1 MGPRGDLS
9 LPIPGLLDTGSFST
23 ILPRGTAEDVGIRPQ
38 AGSPFSIAIGGS
50 TVQAREAGEV
60 LLRIE
65 GRERTGIGEE
75 RVLEIRS
82 RPLLVDSPLF
92 LDLALLGSRGFLDR
106 VDEFCVRA
114 REEVFEIAQG

>member
-1 MGPRGDLS
+1 VGPRGDLS

-38 AGSPFSIAIGGS
+38 VGSSFSIAIGGS
-50 TVQAREAGEV
+50 TVEAREAGEV

-65 GRERTGIGEE
+65 GRERSGTGEKRG
-75 RVLEIRS
+75 LEIRS

-106 VDEFCVRA
+106 IDEFCVRA